1 MAAIGSTAE
10 EEGAGRSGPS
20 GDLYGAGCLRFDFR
34 AGPRGSH
41 RPPAGRISK
50 IYNRADVIG
59 SARSASPGFPP
70 GPRGYP
76 ILGVL
81 PHLRSDPIRTF
92 VDAADRYGDFV
103 HLKAGPYH
111 GFLASDPA
119 DIKHVLQD
127 NARNYHKSPLYDRLR
142 DSLGNGL
149 LTSEDSF
156 WLRQRRLAQPAF
168 HRQRV
173 LAMAEAM
180 ADCTE
185 QMLERWDRTASRG
198 ETIDIVAE
206 MMALTQAIIVRTM
219 FSTDLGATAAIVNRT
234 WPIINR
240 RIGETFWSTKLET
253 SLPLPAN
260 RRFWGA
266 LRELETVV
274 YQIIADRRQTRRDE
288 SDLLSMFLAA
298 RDDETGAG
306 MTDRQL
312 RDEVLTMLLAGH
324 ETTSLALS
332 WTYYLLSRHP
342 DVDQRIADEVDRVI
356 GGERP
361 SFAHID
367 RLTSTRR
374 TIEESLRLYPPAWG
388 FSRRALADDE
398 VGGYQIPKGSL
409 VFLIPF
415 VLHRRPKLWPNP
427 DRFDPDR
434 FAPEHESTRP
444 RFAYIP
450 FGGGPRGCIGNQ
462 FAMVEA
468 QLIVAAVAQRYRIEL
483 VPDQDIRPEP
493 LITLRPAP
501 GIRAILKKRAPRGAG
516 TLAGSAR

>member
-1 MAAIGSTAE
+1 
-10 EEGAGRSGPS
+10 
-20 GDLYGAGCLRFDFR
+20 
-34 AGPRGSH
+34 
-41 RPPAGRISK
+41 
-50 IYNRADVIG
+50 VIG
-59 SARSASPGFPP
+59 SAPSASPGFPP

-76 ILGVL
+76 VLGVL

-92 VDAADRYGDFV
+92 LDAANRYGEFV

-156 WLRQRRLAQPAF
+156 WLHQRRLAQPAF
-168 HRQRV
+168 HRQR
-173 LAMAEAM
+173 LQAM
-180 ADCTE
+180 ADVMVACTS
-185 QMLERWDRTASRG
+185 QMLERWDQSTSPADPRDVG
-198 ETIDIVAE
+198 AE
-206 MMALTQAIIVRTM
+206 MMALTQSIIVRTM
-219 FSTDLGATAAIVNRT
+219 FSTDLGAAGAVLDRT

-260 RRFWGA
+260 RRFWRA
-266 LRELETVV
+266 LRELDTVV
-274 YQIIADRRQTRRDE
+274 YQIIAERRQTRRDE

-312 RDEVLTMLLAGH
+312 RDEVVTMLLAGH
-324 ETTSLALS
+324 ETTSLLLS
-332 WTYYLLSRHP
+332 WTYYLLSQHP
-342 DVDQRIADEVDRVI
+342 GARRSIEDEVDREI
-356 GGERP
+356 GNGRP
-361 SFAHID
+361 TFAHID
-367 RLTSTRR
+367 RLTFTRR
-374 TIEESLRLYPPAWG
+374 VLEESLRLYPPAWG
-388 FSRRALADDE
+388 FSRRALGDDKL
-398 VGGYQIPKGSL
+398 GGYRIPKGSL

-415 VLHRRPKLWPNP
+415 VVHRRPKLWPDP
-427 DRFDPDR
+427 DRFDPGR

-462 FAMVEA
+462 FAMLEA
-468 QLIVAAVAQRYRIEL
+468 QLIVATIAQRYRIEL
-483 VPDQDIRPEP
+483 VPDQHIRPEP

-501 GIRAILKKRAPRGAG
+501 AIRAILKTR
-516 TLAGSAR
+516 

>member
-1 MAAIGSTAE
+1 
-10 EEGAGRSGPS
+10 
-20 GDLYGAGCLRFDFR
+20 
-34 AGPRGSH
+34 
-41 RPPAGRISK
+41 
-50 IYNRADVIG
+50 
-59 SARSASPGFPP
+59 
-70 GPRGYP
+70 
-76 ILGVL
+76 
-81 PHLRSDPIRTF
+81 
-92 VDAADRYGDFV
+92 
-103 HLKAGPYH
+103 
-111 GFLASDPA
+111 
-119 DIKHVLQD
+119 
-127 NARNYHKSPLYDRLR
+127 
-142 DSLGNGL
+142 
-149 LTSEDSF
+149 
-156 WLRQRRLAQPAF
+156 
-168 HRQRV
+168 
-173 LAMAEAM
+173 
-180 ADCTE
+180 
-185 QMLERWDRTASRG
+185 MLERWDRTASLG
-198 ETIDIVAE
+198 EAIDVVAE

-260 RRFWGA
+260 RRFWRA

-274 YQIIADRRQTRRDE
+274 YQIIAERRQTRRDE

-298 RDDETGAG
+298 RDDETGTG

-342 DVDQRIADEVDRVI
+342 DVERSIADEVDRVI
-356 GGERP
+356 GDERP

-388 FSRRALADDE
+388 FSRRALGDDE
-398 VGGYQIPKGSL
+398 VGGYRIPKGSL

-415 VLHRRPKLWPNP
+415 VVHRRPKLWPNP

-468 QLIVAAVAQRYRIEL
+468 QLIVAAIAQRYRIEL
-483 VPDQDIRPEP
+483 VPGQDIRPEP

-501 GIRAILKKRAPRGAG
+501 GIRAILKKRPPRVPFA
-516 TLAGSAR
+516 

>member
-1 MAAIGSTAE
+1 MIG
-10 EEGAGRSGPS
+10 P
-20 GDLYGAGCLRFDFR
+20 
-34 AGPRGSH
+34 
-41 RPPAGRISK
+41 
-50 IYNRADVIG
+50 
-59 SARSASPGFPP
+59 ARSAASRFPP

-76 ILGVL
+76 VLGVL
-81 PHLRSDPIRTF
+81 PHLRSNPIRTF
-92 VDAADRYGDFV
+92 LDAADRYGDLV

-111 GFLASDPA
+111 GFLACDPA

-173 LAMAEAM
+173 KAMAGAM
-180 ADCTE
+180 VDCTR
-185 QMLERWDRTASRG
+185 QMLERWDGIASRG
-198 ETIDIVAE
+198 DAIDIVAE

-260 RRFWGA
+260 RRFWRA

-274 YQIIADRRQTRRDE
+274 YQIIADRRKTQRDE

-298 RDDETGAG
+298 RDEETGAG

-312 RDEVLTMLLAGH
+312 RDEVVTMLLAGH

-332 WTYYLLSRHP
+332 WTYYLLSQHP
-342 DVDQRIADEVDRVI
+342 EVEQGIADEVERVI
-356 GGERP
+356 GDGQPGFE
-361 SFAHID
+361 HLD
-367 RLTSTRR
+367 RLICTRR
-374 TIEESLRLYPPAWG
+374 AIEESLRLYPPAWG
-388 FSRRALADDE
+388 FSRRALGDDGI
-398 VGGYQIPKGSL
+398 GGYRVPKGAL

-415 VLHRRPKLWPNP
+415 VIHRRPALWPNP

-434 FAPEHESTRP
+434 FTPEQEAQRP

-468 QLIVAAVAQRYRIEL
+468 QLIVAAIAQRYRIEL
-483 VPDQDIRPEP
+483 MRDQDIRPEP

-501 GIRAILKKRAPRGAG
+501 GIRAIVRKRAPRGVVFPV
-516 TLAGSAR
+516 TLSRLPSSTPH

>member
-1 MAAIGSTAE
+1 VRVH
-10 EEGAGRSGPS
+10 RSE
-20 GDLYGAGCLRFDFR
+20 
-34 AGPRGSH
+34 
-41 RPPAGRISK
+41 
-50 IYNRADVIG
+50 
-59 SARSASPGFPP
+59 FPP
-70 GPRGYP
+70 GPGGYP

-92 VDAADRYGDFV
+92 LDAAERYGDLV

-111 GFLASDPA
+111 GFLVSNPA

-127 NARNYHKSPLYDRLR
+127 NARNYHKSPLYERLR
-142 DSLGNGL
+142 DGIGNGL

-168 HRQRV
+168 HRQR
-173 LAMAEAM
+173 LMSM
-180 ADCTE
+180 ADAMVTCTE
-185 QMLERWDRTASRG
+185 QMLEQWDRTASLG
-198 ETIDIVAE
+198 ATIDVVAE

-219 FSTDLGATAAIVNRT
+219 FSTDLGATAGIVNRT
-234 WPIINR
+234 WPVINR

-253 SLPLPAN
+253 TLPLPAN
-260 RRFWGA
+260 LRFWRA

-274 YQIIADRRQTRRDE
+274 YRIIADRRETRRDE
-288 SDLLSMFLAA
+288 TDLLSMLLSA
-298 RDDETGAG
+298 RDEETGAG

-312 RDEVLTMLLAGH
+312 CDEVLTMLLAGH

-332 WTYYLLSRHP
+332 WTYYLLSQHP
-342 DVDQRIADEVDRVI
+342 DVEQSITDEVDQVI
-356 GGERP
+356 GKGRP
-361 SFAHID
+361 SFLHLD
-367 RLTSTRR
+367 RLTCTRR
-374 TIEESLRLYPPAWG
+374 AIEESLRLYPPAWG
-388 FSRRALADDE
+388 FSRQAIGDDE
-398 VGGYQIPKGSL
+398 IGGYRVPRGSL

-415 VLHRRPKLWPNP
+415 VIHRRPTLWPDP
-427 DRFDPDR
+427 ERFDPNR
-434 FAPEHESTRP
+434 FAPEHESARP

-468 QLIVAAVAQRYRIEL
+468 QLIVAAIAQRYRLEL

-501 GIRAILKKRAPRGAG
+501 GIRAFLKKRTPLR
-516 TLAGSAR
+516 TS

>member
-1 MAAIGSTAE
+1 
-10 EEGAGRSGPS
+10 
-20 GDLYGAGCLRFDFR
+20 
-34 AGPRGSH
+34 
-41 RPPAGRISK
+41 
-50 IYNRADVIG
+50 VIG
-59 SARSASPGFPP
+59 AVRSASSDFPP

-76 ILGVL
+76 FIGVL
-81 PHLRSDPIRTF
+81 PHLRSNPIRTF
-92 VDAADRYGDFV
+92 LDAADRYGDFV

-119 DIKHVLQD
+119 AIKHVLQD
-127 NARNYHKSPLYDRLR
+127 NARNYHKSPLYERIR
-142 DSLGNGL
+142 DGLGNGL

-168 HRQRV
+168 HRQR
-173 LAMAEAM
+173 LTAM
-180 ADCTE
+180 ADAMVDCTA
-185 QMLERWDRTASRG
+185 QMLERWDRIASQG
-198 ETIDIVAE
+198 EPIDVVAE
-206 MMALTQAIIVRTM
+206 MMALTQSIIVRTM

-260 RRFWGA
+260 RRFWRA

-274 YQIIADRRQTRRDE
+274 YRIIADRRATRRDE

-298 RDDETGAG
+298 RDEETGTG

-312 RDEVLTMLLAGH
+312 RDEILTMLLAGH

-332 WTYYLLSRHP
+332 WTYFLLSRHP
-342 DVDQRIADEVDRVI
+342 EVERRIAEEVERVI
-356 GGERP
+356 GGSRP
-361 SFAHID
+361 GFEHLE
-367 RLTSTRR
+367 RLTCTRQAL
-374 TIEESLRLYPPAWG
+374 EESLRLYPPAWG
-388 FSRRALADDE
+388 FSRQALADDE
-398 VGGYQIPKGSL
+398 IGGYRIPRGSL

-415 VLHRRPKLWPNP
+415 VVHRRPKLWPDP
-427 DRFDPDR
+427 ERFDPDR
-434 FAPEHESTRP
+434 FTAERESVRP

-462 FAMVEA
+462 FAMMEA
-468 QLIVAAVAQRYRIEL
+468 LLIVAAVAQRYRIEL
-483 VPDQDIRPEP
+483 LPNQAIRAEP

-501 GIRAILKKRAPRGAG
+501 GIRAVLKKR
-516 TLAGSAR
+516 SATSSSASAFLS